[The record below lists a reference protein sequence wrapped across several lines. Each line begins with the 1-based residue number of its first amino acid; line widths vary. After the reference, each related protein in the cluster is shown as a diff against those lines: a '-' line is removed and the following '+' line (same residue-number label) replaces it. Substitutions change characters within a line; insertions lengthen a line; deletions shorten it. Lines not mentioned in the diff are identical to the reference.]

1 MIKKLIKIIAI
12 LFVGII
18 FLIVLSHMYINFS
31 TKDKTFSDIKT
42 VEHNK
47 VGLVLGTSKYISNGS
62 INLYFLYRIQATVEL
77 FKNAKIDFV
86 LVSGD
91 NSHKSYN
98 EPIDFKEEL
107 IKNGIPED
115 KIFLDYAGFR
125 TLDSMVRAKTVFG
138 LDSVTVIS
146 QRFHNKRAIFLAESH
161 KLHAIGFNAKNVSAS
176 YGFKTSL
183 REYLARTKAV
193 FDVLIGVKPKFYGES
208 ITIE

>member
-1 MIKKLIKIIAI
+1 MIKKLIKIIVV
-12 LFVGII
+12 LFIGII
-18 FLIVLSHMYINFS
+18 FLIVLSHIYISFS
-31 TKDKTFSDIKT
+31 TKDKTFSDVKT

-62 INLYFLYRIQATVEL
+62 INLYFCYRIQATVEL

-107 IKNGIPED
+107 IKNGITED

-125 TLDSMVRAKTVFG
+125 TLDSMVRAKAIFG

-146 QRFHNKRAIFLAESH
+146 QRFHNERAIFLAESH
-161 KLHAIGFNAKNVSAS
+161 KLHAIGFNAKNVTAS

-183 REYLARTKAV
+183 REYLARTKAI